1 MSDKTQTQLLS
12 VLTLVLFEAV
22 KRPLGKLLFAEEVP
36 GRRGP
41 REDAMD
47 AALQAVVRI
56 ITVIVAS
63 ALVRQLA
70 NQRR

>member
-1 MSDKTQTQLLS
+1 MSDKAQTQLLS

-22 KRPLGKLLFAEEVP
+22 KRPLGKLLLAEEVP

-47 AALQAVVRI
+47 ALMQSVVRI
-56 ITVIVAS
+56 ITVIIAS